1 MKKKIV
7 LADDHQLFLDGI
19 KSLLERDGLYDVVGL
34 ASNGRELVDL
44 VLNKKPDLIISDI
57 SMPHFTGLEAVHYI
71 KNLGITTPWILL
83 TMHNSPSLKKE
94 SQLLGIASFILKNT
108 SGKKLLDAVS
118 EVVNSRSR
126 IFSLPPVNPKKQ
138 LTTLTKREKEIVQ
151 LVLAGKTS
159 ASIAEALE
167 LSIKTVE
174 THRKNIYQKLDIHS
188 IPELLTYARGIGMM

>member
-7 LADDHQLFLDGI
+7 LADDHQLFLDGV
-19 KSLLERDGLYDVVGL
+19 KSLLESNENYEVVGL

-108 SGKKLLDAVS
+108 SGIKLLEAVH
-118 EVVNSRSR
+118 EVLNSNSR
-126 IFSLPPVNPKKQ
+126 IFSLSPVSSKKQ
-138 LTTLTKREKEIVQ
+138 FTTLTKREKEIVQ
-151 LVLAGKTS
+151 FVLAGKTS
-159 ASIAEALE
+159 AAIAQELE

-188 IPELLTYARGIGMM
+188 IPELLTYAQAMGMA

>member
-7 LADDHQLFLDGI
+7 LADDHQLFLDGV
-19 KSLLERDGLYDVVGL
+19 KSLLDSNENYEVVGL

-108 SGKKLLDAVS
+108 SGIKLLEAAH
-118 EVVNSRSR
+118 EVLNSNSR
-126 IFSLPPVNPKKQ
+126 IFSLPPVSSKKQ
-138 LTTLTKREKEIVQ
+138 FTTLTKREKEIVQ
-151 LVLAGKTS
+151 FVLAGKTS
-159 ASIAEALE
+159 AAIAQELE

-188 IPELLTYARGIGMM
+188 IPELLTYAQAMGMA